1 MVKND
6 IEMIAEI
13 NQLISKRT
21 NYGIREEK
29 VTKNS
34 KCISWSNASKNWIY
48 WGFPSNKTQ
57 FDANQVLIPNIPE
70 KQLKAIINKLDVLP
84 LYKYST
90 EARFAR

>member
-34 KCISWSNASKNWIY
+34 KCISWSNSQRKWLY

-57 FDANQVLIPNIPE
+57 FDANQVLISNILE

-84 LYKYST
+84 LDKFSF